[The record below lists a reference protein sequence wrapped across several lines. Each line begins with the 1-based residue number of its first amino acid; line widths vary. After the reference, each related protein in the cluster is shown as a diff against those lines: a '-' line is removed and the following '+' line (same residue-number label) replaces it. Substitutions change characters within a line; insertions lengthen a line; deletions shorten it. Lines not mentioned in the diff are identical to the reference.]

1 MPGRRKAKPYF
12 SLRKAS
18 NFLRRRFA
26 IAGGNEAAIFF
37 KVDDAVAFHD
47 LEEGIAVA
55 FSGGARDTFRRIGVT
70 RMWHLPEVAPDL
82 VTLCA
87 GARDN
92 SQRAIPNSCI
102 WTEYAGAHAAAA
114 QDALLVEG
122 SQTTRPALWAHFSE
136 LCP

>member
-1 MPGRRKAKPYF
+1 MRKVA
-12 SLRKAS
+12 
-18 NFLRRRFA
+18 NFQRQRFA

-55 FSGGARDTFRRIGVT
+55 VSGGARDTFRRIGGT
-70 RMWHLPEVAPDL
+70 RMWHLPEVALDL
-82 VTLCA
+82 VILCS

-122 SQTTRPALWAHFSE
+122 SQTTRPALWARSSE
-136 LCP
+136 LYP